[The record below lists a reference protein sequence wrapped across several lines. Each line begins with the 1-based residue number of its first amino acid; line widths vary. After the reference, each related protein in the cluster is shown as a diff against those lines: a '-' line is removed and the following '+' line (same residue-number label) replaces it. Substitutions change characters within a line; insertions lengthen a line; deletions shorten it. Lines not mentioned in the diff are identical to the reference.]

1 MTTTATRP
9 ADHAPGDRPIV
20 TEFERA
26 RRRRI
31 HTGLLVLAA
40 VAVAAVAVYQF
51 WDLPSASSYAL
62 DLRRRQ
68 LATLVI
74 AGVSCGV
81 SAVLFQTLAGSPLLT
96 PGVMG
101 FDALY
106 VLLGTLIVL
115 MLGTDTLV
123 GMSPVTTTVLNAA
136 ALSLFGVVIFG
147 LLLHVSGRNLVVMVL
162 IGMVCSALFS
172 SLGSFASRM
181 LSPTDFLTVQDIMF
195 ASFSTAD
202 ESVLKATAVLTAVAV
217 AACVPLLKYLD
228 LLNLG
233 TERAIVLGLRYRLVV
248 GLTLTVITV
257 LVASSTALVGPM
269 TFLGLIVANVARQV
283 VASPGHG
290 PLILG
295 AMLVGICAT
304 VFGQLLVSRVL
315 NFGAPLSVVINLIGG
330 AYFIYLLM
338 RRVRL

>member
-1 MTTTATRP
+1 MTVATTRP
-9 ADHAPGDRPIV
+9 VDDTAAVPVETD
-20 TEFERA
+20 FERA
-26 RRRRI
+26 RRRRVR
-31 HTGLLVLAA
+31 TGLLVLAA
-40 VAVAAVAVYQF
+40 VAVAAVAIYQF
-51 WDLPSASSYAL
+51 WDLSNASSYAL

-68 LATLVI
+68 LLTLVI
-74 AGVSCGV
+74 AGASCGV
-81 SAVLFQTLAGSPLLT
+81 SAILFQTLAGSPLLT

-115 MLGTDTLV
+115 LFGSDTLA
-123 GMSPVTTTVLNAA
+123 GMSPVTTTVMNAG
-136 ALSLFGVVIFG
+136 ALCVFGVLIFG
-147 LLLHVSGRNLVVMVL
+147 LLLKVSGRNLVVMVL

-202 ESVLKATAVLTAVAV
+202 ESVLMVTALLTA
-217 AACVPLLKYLD
+217 AAIACCIPLVRYLD

-233 TERAIVLGLRYRLVV
+233 AERAIGLGLPDRVVV
-248 GLTLTVITV
+248 GSTLALITV

-283 VASPGHG
+283 VGTPRHG
-290 PLILG
+290 PLLLG
-295 AMLVGICAT
+295 ALLVGAIAT
-304 VFGQLLVSRVL
+304 VLGQLLVSRVL
-315 NFGAPLSVVINLIGG
+315 DFAAPLSVVINLVGG
-330 AYFIYLLM
+330 AYFIFLLM